1 MAVGLTYSV
10 GGIRSNRD
18 QSKTLLAEK
27 RSPRERDCQRKTA
40 KEKLLDA
47 NYDHN
52 LSTKAETNFK

>member
-27 RSPRERDCQRKTA
+27 RSPRETARERLLKRDCWT
-40 KEKLLDA
+40 LIMIII
-47 NYDHN
+47 
-52 LSTKAETNFK
+52 